1 MPTPPPSFYF
11 CKERLSIEVR
21 TPKFFVK
28 ALIIVDVQNDFLP
41 GGALAVPEGD
51 KVIPVIS
58 QLSQDFDL
66 VFTTQDWHP
75 ANHCSFAASYPGM
88 KVGDRIVI
96 DGQEQ
101 ILWPTHCVQNTYGAE
116 LAAELHPKV
125 ISGGVH
131 ISKGTDERVDSYSGF
146 FENLR
151 KRSTGLETLLRQH
164 GADDLTIVGLAT
176 DYCVKATVLDACD
189 LGFKVTVY
197 ENACRAVNLSPDD
210 GAKALETMQAAG
222 ARVR

>member
-1 MPTPPPSFYF
+1 M
-11 CKERLSIEVR
+11 
-21 TPKFFVK
+21 K

-41 GGALAVPEGD
+41 GGALAVPQGD
-51 KVIPVIS
+51 QVIPVIND
-58 QLSQDFDL
+58 LSLEFDL

-75 ANHCSFAASYPGM
+75 ANHCSFAASYPD
-88 KVGDRIVI
+88 KKIGDRILI

-101 ILWPTHCVQNTYGAE
+101 ILWPVHCVQNTYGAE
-116 LAAELHPKV
+116 LAAGLHPKV
-125 ISGGVH
+125 ITGGVH

-164 GADDLTIVGLAT
+164 EVDDLTIVGLAT
-176 DYCVKATVLDACD
+176 DYCVKATVLDARD

-210 GAKALETMQAAG
+210 GTNALATMREAG
-222 ARVR
+222 VTVM

>member
-1 MPTPPPSFYF
+1 
-11 CKERLSIEVR
+11 
-21 TPKFFVK
+21 VK

-51 KVIPVIS
+51 QVIPVIND
-58 QLSQDFDL
+58 LSLEFDL

-75 ANHCSFAASYPGM
+75 ANHCSFAASYPG
-88 KVGDRIVI
+88 KKIGDRILI

-101 ILWPTHCVQNTYGAE
+101 ILWPVHCVQNTYGAE
-116 LAAELHPKV
+116 LAAGLRPKV
-125 ISGGVH
+125 ISGGVR

-164 GADDLTIVGLAT
+164 EVDDLTIVGLAT
-176 DYCVKATVLDACD
+176 DYCVKATVLDARD

-210 GAKALETMQAAG
+210 GTNALATMREAG
-222 ARVR
+222 VTVM

>member
-1 MPTPPPSFYF
+1 
-11 CKERLSIEVR
+11 
-21 TPKFFVK
+21 VK

-51 KVIPVIS
+51 QVIPVIND
-58 QLSQDFDL
+58 LSSEFDL

-75 ANHCSFAASYPGM
+75 ANHCSFAASYPD
-88 KVGDRIVI
+88 KKIGDRILI

-101 ILWPTHCVQNTYGAE
+101 ILWPVHCMQNTYGAE
-116 LAAELHPKV
+116 LAAALHPKV
-125 ISGGVH
+125 ISGGVR
-131 ISKGTDERVDSYSGF
+131 ISKGIDERVDSYSGF

-176 DYCVKATVLDACD
+176 DYCVKATVLDARD
-189 LGFKVTVY
+189 LGFKVTVC

-210 GAKALETMQAAG
+210 GANALAAMRQAGVKVA
-222 ARVR
+222 

>member
-1 MPTPPPSFYF
+1 M
-11 CKERLSIEVR
+11 
-21 TPKFFVK
+21 K
-28 ALIIVDVQNDFLP
+28 ALIIVDLQNDFLP

-51 KVIPVIS
+51 QVIPVIND
-58 QLSQDFDL
+58 LSLEFDL

-75 ANHCSFAASYPGM
+75 ANHCSFAASYPD
-88 KVGDRIVI
+88 KKIGDRILI

-101 ILWPTHCVQNTYGAE
+101 ILWPVHCVQNTYGAE
-116 LAAELHPKV
+116 LAAALHPKV

-146 FENLR
+146 FENQR
-151 KRSTGLETLLRQH
+151 KRATGLEELLREH

-176 DYCVKATVLDACD
+176 DYCVKATVLDARD

-197 ENACRAVNLSPDD
+197 ENACQAVNLSPDD
-210 GAKALETMQAAG
+210 GAKALATMRETG
-222 ARVR
+222 VNIV

>member
-1 MPTPPPSFYF
+1 M
-11 CKERLSIEVR
+11 
-21 TPKFFVK
+21 K

-41 GGALAVPEGD
+41 GGALAVPDGD
-51 KVIPVIS
+51 QVIPVIN

-75 ANHCSFAASYPGM
+75 ANHCSFAASHPD
-88 KVGDRIVI
+88 KKIGDRILI

-101 ILWPTHCVQNTYGAE
+101 ILWPVHCVQNTYGAE
-116 LAAELHPKV
+116 LAAGLNPKV

-131 ISKGTDERVDSYSGF
+131 ISKGTDELVDSYSGF

-151 KRSTGLETLLRQH
+151 KRSTGLEELLRQH
-164 GADDLTIVGLAT
+164 EADDLTIVGLAT
-176 DYCVKATVLDACD
+176 DYCVKATVLDARD

-197 ENACRAVNLSPDD
+197 QTACRAVNLSPDD
-210 GAKALETMQAAG
+210 GAKALAAMRDAG
-222 ARVR
+222 VKIV

>member
-1 MPTPPPSFYF
+1 M
-11 CKERLSIEVR
+11 
-21 TPKFFVK
+21 K

-51 KVIPVIS
+51 RIIPVINE
-58 QLSQDFDL
+58 LSQDFDL

-75 ANHCSFAASYPGM
+75 PNHCSFAASYPD
-88 KVGDRIVI
+88 KKIGDRILI

-101 ILWPTHCVQNTYGAE
+101 ILWPVHCVQNTYGAE
-116 LAAELHPKV
+116 LAVGLSPKV

-131 ISKGTDERVDSYSGF
+131 ISKGTDELVDSYSGF

-151 KRSTGLETLLRQH
+151 KRSTGLEILLRQH

-176 DYCVKATVLDACD
+176 DYCVKATVLDARD

-197 ENACRAVNLSPDD
+197 ENACRAVNLAPDD
-210 GAKALETMQAAG
+210 GANALAAMRQAGVKIA
-222 ARVR
+222 

>member
-1 MPTPPPSFYF
+1 M
-11 CKERLSIEVR
+11 
-21 TPKFFVK
+21 K
-28 ALIIVDVQNDFLP
+28 ALIIVDLQNDFLP

-51 KVIPVIS
+51 QVVPVIN

-75 ANHCSFAASYPGM
+75 ANHCSFAASHPG
-88 KVGDRIVI
+88 KKIGDRILI

-101 ILWPTHCVQNTYGAE
+101 ILWPVHCVQNTYGAE
-116 LAAELHPKV
+116 LAAGLHPEV

-131 ISKGTDERVDSYSGF
+131 ISKGTDELVDSYSGF

-176 DYCVKATVLDACD
+176 DYCVKATVLDARD

-210 GAKALETMQAAG
+210 GAKALKTMQAAG